1 MANKSTTVD
10 ISEVLEGLTVLAGA
24 EESIAR
30 TMCVAM
36 GVEVRD
42 EAEVRTPVLRP
53 GNEGTDNQQ
62 PGTLR
67 NAIYLA
73 YDDRRRLL
81 NKHSYRYTVSWNSE
95 KAPHGH
101 LLEFGHWMPYQYDFT
116 YPEGLFYTP
125 IPSRTKKGV
134 QVGIPLDGDGFWVN
148 ARPFLGPAFDAKLPR
163 LLSISIQA
171 GRDKFNEVVK

>member
-101 LLEFGHWMPYQYDFT
+101 LLEFGHWMPYLYDFT

-125 IPSRTKKGV
+125 KPEQPNPHNG
-134 QVGIPLDGDGFWVN
+134 DDGFHVS